1 MPKLNEL
8 KFNNRYPKL
17 KNYKTGMVIFLIS
30 GLTGAILKQ
39 KYDILTT
46 LDTMR
51 DDGKFYALDDN
62 QAYLVVFLAGDDG
75 GIFTTIRKDNTENRA
90 KYEVGSTF
98 KIIIE
103 E

>member
-1 MPKLNEL
+1 MPKLDEL
-8 KFNNRYPKL
+8 KFNNHYPKL
-17 KNYKTGMVIFLIS
+17 KNYKTGVVIFLIS
-30 GLTGAILKQ
+30 GLNGVILKQ
-39 KYDILTT
+39 KYDILTM

-51 DDGKFYALDDN
+51 DDSTFYTLEDN

-75 GIFTTIRKDNTENRA
+75 GIFTTIRKDNNENRA
-90 KYEVGSTF
+90 KYEVGSRF